1 MKFKCVSCGAP
12 RTSMK
17 NKFEPCEY
25 CSGIPEVTLAQDSS
39 LLNSSLKNDL
49 RKRIEATDC
58 QELDWKA
65 ENSLIIL
72 YLLDNIVILAKQRVS
87 KLLVKEGSNP
97 YVLMMNVICIL
108 KERGIT
114 KSKISVIDEAVSQIN
129 LILSLEPNELSQEM
143 KYILD
148 KIDNFYYR
156 KNGIKPSS
164 KFNSLLQNLNS
175 FPMANDCVI
184 SQILSK

>member
-1 MKFKCVSCGAP
+1 MKFKCISCGAP
-12 RTSMK
+12 RNSSK

-25 CSGIPEVTLAQDSS
+25 CSGIPEVTLAHDSS

-49 RKRIEATDC
+49 RHLIEAKDC

-72 YLLDNIVILAKQRVS
+72 YLLDDIVVLAKQRVK

-97 YVLMMNVICIL
+97 YVLMLNVICIL
-108 KERGIT
+108 KERGIS

-129 LILSLEPNELSQEM
+129 LILTLEPNELSQEM

-148 KIDNFYYR
+148 KIGSFYYQ
-156 KNGIKPSS
+156 KNGIKPNS
-164 KFNSLLQNLNS
+164 KFNSLIENLKTI
-175 FPMANDCVI
+175 PMADDCVI